1 MIRRSLFALA
11 VLALSAVS
19 VQAEEKQLFNGKDLT
34 GWEGRKDLWSVQD
47 GAITGKTTA
56 EKPITQNTFLVWS
69 GEVADFELTFQYRIV
84 AGNSGM
90 QYRSTVKSNK
100 DETGPSVGGYQA
112 DFEAGQT
119 YSGIL
124 YEEQGRGI
132 LAGRGEKTKLTA
144 DPSDK
149 NKMVKTNVGKT
160 EKTTEELQAAI
171 KNEDWNSYRI
181 VAKGNTLQHFINGNM
196 TCEVVDEHAEKAAKS
211 GKLALQLH
219 AGPAM
224 VVQMKDVVL
233 KTE

>member
-19 VQAEEKQLFNGKDLT
+19 GQAEDKQLFNGKDLT
-34 GWEGRKDLWSVQD
+34 GWAGRKDLWSVED

-56 EKPITQNTFLVWS
+56 EKPIKNNTFLVWE
-69 GEVADFELTFQYRIV
+69 GEVSDFELTFKYRIV

-90 QYRSTVKSNK
+90 QYRSKVISEN
-100 DETGPSVGGYQA
+100 DETGPIVGGYQA
-112 DFEAGQT
+112 DFEGKT
-119 YSGIL
+119 YSGIN
-124 YEEQGRGI
+124 YEERGRGI
-132 LAGRGEKTKLTA
+132 LALRGEKTKLTA
-144 DPSDK
+144 DSADK
-149 NKMVKTNVGKT
+149 NKMVKATTGKT
-160 EKTTEELQAAI
+160 EKTSEELQASI
-171 KNEDWNSYRI
+171 KNEDWNEYRI

-196 TCEVVDEHAEKAAKS
+196 TSEVVDEHTERAAKS